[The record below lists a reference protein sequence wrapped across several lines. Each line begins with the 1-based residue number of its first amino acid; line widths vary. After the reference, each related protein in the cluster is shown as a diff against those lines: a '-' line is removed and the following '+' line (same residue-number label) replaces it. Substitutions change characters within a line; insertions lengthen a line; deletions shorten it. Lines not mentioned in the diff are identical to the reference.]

1 MTKMGDTGS
10 GSLHASPA
18 FLEKLS
24 IQPVRNKTRQT
35 ETNVFQ
41 VKIEDL
47 SGSFQFTS
55 EVSHVERETPLSSP
69 NA

>member
-47 SGSFQFTS
+47 SGSFQK
-55 EVSHVERETPLSSP
+55 
-69 NA
+69 

>member
-10 GSLHASPA
+10 GSLYASPA
-18 FLEKLS
+18 FSEKLS

-47 SGSFQFTS
+47 SGSFQK
-55 EVSHVERETPLSSP
+55 
-69 NA
+69 